1 MSIWST
7 QAGVYLLTP
16 YIRLNSNLFNLNPSG
31 IINGVVKYYFTFL
44 KHHKLCTVLT
54 YSLLNHS
61 RAIICI

>member
-31 IINGVVKYYFTFL
+31 INGVY
-44 KHHKLCTVLT
+44 
-54 YSLLNHS
+54 
-61 RAIICI
+61 R